1 MKFKVDL
8 SDVINNNYCV
18 VAERLFDSG
27 GVRMVIE
34 TNKIRL
40 EYQGCEVTKQFDFPE
55 SSSSVE
61 IKIDAMC
68 QFLDLL
74 LEAIIEL
81 MERYNE
87 IKNEFDKKVSHR
99 VESVDNFLREL
110 YNEKYI
116 PTNHTIIII

>member
-1 MKFKVDL
+1 MKFKVNL
-8 SDVINNNYCV
+8 NDVIENNYYKI
-18 VAERLFDSG
+18 AERLFDSG

-61 IKIDAMC
+61 TKIDAMS

-87 IKNEFDKKVSHR
+87 IKNEFDKKVSRR

-110 YNEKYI
+110 YNEKYFEERRDDI
-116 PTNHTIIII
+116 Y

>member
-1 MKFKVDL
+1 MKFNVNL
-8 SDVINNNYCV
+8 SDVISNNYV
-18 VAERLFDSG
+18 GIAERLFDSG
-27 GVRMVIE
+27 CVRMVIE

-40 EYQGCEVTKQFDFPE
+40 EYQGCEIVQPFYFPKDDISIE
-55 SSSSVE
+55 E
-61 IKIDAMC
+61 KIDKMC

-110 YNEKYI
+110 YNEKYFEERRDDI
-116 PTNHTIIII
+116 Y

>member
-1 MKFKVDL
+1 MKFNVGL
-8 SDVINNNYCV
+8 NDVINNNYV
-18 VAERLFDSG
+18 GIAGRLFDSG

-61 IKIDAMC
+61 TKIDAMS

-87 IKNEFDKKVSHR
+87 IKNEFDKKVSRR

-110 YNEKYI
+110 YNEKYFEERMDDI
-116 PTNHTIIII
+116 Y

>member
-1 MKFKVDL
+1 MKFKVNL
-8 SDVINNNYCV
+8 NDVIENNYYKI
-18 VAERLFDSG
+18 AGRLFDSG
-27 GVRMVIE
+27 GVRMAIE

-40 EYQGCEVTKQFDFPE
+40 EYQGCEVIRTFDFPE

-61 IKIDAMC
+61 TKIDAMS

-87 IKNEFDKKVSHR
+87 IKNEFDKKVSRR

-110 YNEKYI
+110 YNEKYFEERRDDI
-116 PTNHTIIII
+116 Y